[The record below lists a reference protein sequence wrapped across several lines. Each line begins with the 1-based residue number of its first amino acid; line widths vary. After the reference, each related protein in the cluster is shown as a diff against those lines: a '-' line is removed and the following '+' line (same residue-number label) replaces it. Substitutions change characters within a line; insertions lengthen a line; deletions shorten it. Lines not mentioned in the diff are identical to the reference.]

1 MRVPAGHVDRGLG
14 RRMSGENAVHGVLN
28 AVVAARVEADHG
40 RRQQSER
47 ASYTFAMRG
56 DIGASKRRAL
66 APADGSVIAMEGDNG
81 GIERPVFAPARQTVD
96 AAGIGKVGPVRL
108 YPRDFHEYTMTA
120 SPRLSRSGSTPR
132 PGASP
137 GLQPPFSAQG
147 PPIPVLRVL

>member
-1 MRVPAGHVDRGLG
+1 MFVGANLDGMATEPGLAVTCHAGAHCVGRVAADRRDHRHGFGDPAAEKIADRQAGGFSVRVPAGHVDRGLG

-81 GIERPVFAPARQTVD
+81 GIERPVFAPA
-96 AAGIGKVGPVRL
+96 
-108 YPRDFHEYTMTA
+108 
-120 SPRLSRSGSTPR
+120 
-132 PGASP
+132 
-137 GLQPPFSAQG
+137 
-147 PPIPVLRVL
+147 